1 VSVRSVEERG
11 YPALPDI
18 HLKPG
23 VRLLFLLGGA
33 LAVIAIFMT
42 IQANGNWDFI
52 LPFRGRK
59 ILAMVVV
66 GFAIAAST
74 VMFQTIAN
82 NRILTPAIMGFDSMY
97 MLIQTVAVFV
107 MGSSRLVQADARIRF
122 LVEIV
127 AMSAFAGVLYWWL
140 FVQSDRSIHLL
151 VLVGIIFGVLFR
163 SFTNLLQRMIDPTEF
178 AVLQDAS
185 FASFNSVEPSL
196 LGLSAGILVAV
207 GLVIARKNRVLDAM
221 ALGRETAINLGVE
234 YRREVMVVLT
244 MVTILVAVSTA
255 LVGPITFFGL
265 LVAHLAYQT
274 IGSNSHRYTI
284 PAAGLFSVIFLVAG
298 QLVLERVFSFN
309 SSLSIMIEFLGGL
322 LFIILL
328 LRGGSK

>member
-1 VSVRSVEERG
+1 MSVRSAEQQEIGIPRF
-11 YPALPDI
+11 DI
-18 HLKPG
+18 APMW
-23 VRLLFLLGGA
+23 RLLLLLVAA
-33 LAVIAIFMT
+33 LGMIAIFMT

-59 ILAMVVV
+59 IVSMVVV

-82 NRILTPAIMGFDSMY
+82 NHILTPAIMGFDSLY
-97 MLIQTVAVFV
+97 MLIQTVAVFSF
-107 MGSSRLVQADARIRF
+107 GSARLVLVDGRIRF
-122 LVEIV
+122 LIEIL
-127 AMSAFAGVLYWWL
+127 AMSVFAGALYWWL
-140 FVQSDRSIHLL
+140 FIRSDRSIHLL

-185 FASFNSVEPSL
+185 FASFNSVDPTL
-196 LGLSAGILVAV
+196 LGLSAGIIVAV
-207 GLVIARKNRVLDAM
+207 GGVIAWKNRVLDAM
-221 ALGRETAINLGVE
+221 TLGRETAINIGVE
-234 YRREVMVVLT
+234 YRREVMTVLT

-265 LVAHLAYQT
+265 LVAHLGYQLV
-274 IGSNSHRYTI
+274 GSSLHRFTI
-284 PAAGLFSVIFLVAG
+284 PAAALVAVIFLVAG

-328 LRGGSK
+328 LRGGSR